1 MIVDGVVR
9 SIDRP
14 LGYKIFNLG
23 NGRPY
28 LLKNFIQLIENCVG
42 KPAVIELCPNQPGDV
57 DRTCAD
63 ISQAKLHLGYNPS
76 VSFEEG
82 IKATVEWYQSVGS
95 SRIFQDL

>member
-28 LLKNFIQLIENCVG
+28 LLKNFIRLIENCVG

-63 ISQAKLHLGYNPS
+63 ITQAKLHLGYNPT

-82 IKATVEWYQSVGS
+82 IKATVEWYQSAGS
-95 SRIFQDL
+95 SRMFQDF